1 MVFVDSQGFEPQM
14 TEPKS
19 VVLPLHHE
27 SLFVLVVQI
36 YSFFNYLQ
44 ELFKLFF
51 KFTTL
56 FITTIMQ
63 IDFNNLNTSKLYFK
77 TDFEKK
83 IDQFLE
89 EWFSTSET
97 VKVQTSGSTG
107 IPKIFNI
114 EKNKMVNSAE
124 MTCNFLGLKEGDS
137 ALICLPVEYISGKMM
152 VVRSILRRLKL
163 IVVDPSLR
171 PLEDIEEEIDF
182 CAMTPLQVENSLE
195 KLNLVKNLII
205 GGAAISENLKKK
217 ISQTLKLSN
226 TQTQIFETYGMSET
240 LSHIGLKQI
249 FPQAEDYFTVFENVE
264 IYKDERGC
272 LRIFAPNLND
282 EVLQTNDLVEI
293 NNKKQFKFLGRIDN
307 VINSGGAKI
316 FPEQLEALVKKE
328 IPNEVV
334 FVGIDDESL
343 GQKLIAVIEGNESEF
358 INQKLSTISYQ
369 QKFHRP
375 KKNIF
380 IEKIPRTPNGKVN
393 RIELNKII
401 AKK

>member
-56 FITTIMQ
+56 FITTIMR

-171 PLEDIEEEIDF
+171 PLEDIEEKIDF

-195 KLNLVKNLII
+195 KLDLVKNLII
-205 GGAAISENLKKK
+205 GGAAVSEDLKKK

-264 IYKDERGC
+264 ISKDERGC

-293 NNKKQFKFLGRIDN
+293 TNDKEFKFLGRIDN

-316 FPEQLEALVKKE
+316 FPEQLETLVKKE

-334 FVGIDDESL
+334 FLGVDDESL
-343 GQKLIAVIEGNESEF
+343 GQKLIAVIEGSESEL
-358 INQKLSTISYQ
+358 INEKLSTIEYQ
-369 QKFHRP
+369 QKFHKP
-375 KKNIF
+375 KEIIF
-380 IEKIPRTPNGKVN
+380 MEKIPRTPNGKVN
-393 RIELNKII
+393 RYELKNIL
-401 AKK
+401 